1 MVITII
7 ATTSPPRPRPRPLE
21 DSSREEVLVPSR
33 IAEKEEEEEGEKKES
48 DIYDAVIISLPRSF
62 AAPSIRLI
70 ATRGWK

>member
-7 ATTSPPRPRPRPLE
+7 ATTSHPRPRLLE

-33 IAEKEEEEEGEKKES
+33 ISRKKRKKKGKKES

>member
-7 ATTSPPRPRPRPLE
+7 ATTSHPRPWKILLE
-21 DSSREEVLVPSR
+21 KFSSPFENIQPM
-33 IAEKEEEEEGEKKES
+33 EEEEKKKKKES

>member
-7 ATTSPPRPRPRPLE
+7 ATTSHPRPRPLE

-33 IAEKEEEEEGEKKES
+33 ISRKKRKKKGKKES